1 MSQINRRETLAGIGM
16 LGSAVLADSSLAY
29 GGQQLPL
36 ISDSQPF
43 RELYQR
49 VSQTPLIDTHEHL
62 IEESERFSGAPSRFI
77 RADDWTMLFS
87 HYLDSDL
94 VVSGMSTDEFNR
106 FFSPQVEPHEKWK
119 ILEPYWPLI
128 KNTGYARAVRI
139 SMAMLYGVDEL
150 SAATVDKLQ
159 QGYLKLRRPGFYDE
173 VIHQRAKIESCQ
185 VNSLGG
191 PFCETDYPELL
202 MQDLSI
208 VGMFAG
214 PDLEQFGKPSGIEVK
229 ELEDWHRVIDWW
241 FDKYAKYAVAV
252 KSQNA
257 YSRDIDY
264 QRVPAEQVTDVFRMV
279 VQKEPLAAN
288 QRKLLEDHLFW
299 YSVDRATQNDL
310 PVKLHTGY
318 YAGHNRMPLGRLSMN
333 PASAS
338 QLCQASPDTKFVFMH
353 IGYPYYEEM
362 LALAKHYANAFIDM
376 CWAWIIN
383 PIASKDFI
391 KKLIVTAPVNKLL
404 PFGGDYIPVEPILG
418 HAEMARMGVAQALV
432 ELVQERWL
440 SMSDA
445 MDLIDPILHGNARR
459 LFRLEEKSQTLK
471 NVPWK

>member
-1 MSQINRRETLAGIGM
+1 MGIF
-16 LGSAVLADSSLAY
+16 GSAALAESSQAY
-29 GGQQLPL
+29 GGLRL
-36 ISDSQPF
+36 ESHSDADHF

-62 IEESERFSGAPSRFI
+62 IEESERLSGVPNRFV
-77 RADDWTMLFS
+77 RVDDWTMLFS
-87 HYLDSDL
+87 HYLDSDM
-94 VVSGMSTDEFNR
+94 VVAGMSTTEYNR
-106 FFSPQVEPHEKWK
+106 FFSPQVDPHDKWR
-119 ILEPYWPLI
+119 ILEPYWPLV

-139 SMAMLYGVDEL
+139 SLAMLYDVDEL
-150 SAATVDKLQ
+150 SATTVDKLQ
-159 QGYLKLRRPGFYDE
+159 EGYIRFRQPGFYDE
-173 VIHQRAKIESCQ
+173 LLRKKANIESCQ

-191 PFCETDYPELL
+191 PFGETEYPELL

-214 PDLEQFGKPSGIEVK
+214 PDFERFGKPSGIDVK
-229 ELEDWHRVIDWW
+229 DLSDWHRVIDWW
-241 FDKYAKYAVAV
+241 FNKYARYAVAI
-252 KSQNA
+252 KSQHA

-264 QRVPAEQVTDVFRMV
+264 GRVPADQVENVFRMV
-279 VQKEPLAAN
+279 LQQDPVAAN
-288 QRKLLEDHLFW
+288 QRRLLEDHLFW
-299 YSVDRATQNDL
+299 YAVDKATVNNL

-318 YAGHNRMPLGRLSMN
+318 YAGHNRMPLGRLALN

-338 QLCQASPDTKFVFMH
+338 QLCQAAPDTKFVFMH

-362 LALAKHYANAFIDM
+362 LALAKHFGNAYIDM

-383 PIASKDFI
+383 PLASKEFV
-391 KKLIVTAPVNKLL
+391 KKLVVTAPVNKLL

-418 HAEMARMGVAQALV
+418 HAEIARMGIAQALA

-445 MDLIDPILHGNARR
+445 LDLIDPILHENARN
-459 LFRLEEKSQTLK
+459 LFHLAEKSRTLQ
-471 NVPWK
+471 NAFWKQPLQ